1 MNFRIETPR
10 ESQKSS
16 IKKNVTDIDANR
28 NVLTST
34 NEQIEYV
41 FQKING
47 TRAILQISSENF
59 TSMIKDQYLNINDD
73 GTGSYLYG
81 IDITGQVNNF
91 VVPQFE
97 NVTLDQGLEYYQYMF
112 SLLVQQT
119 IDPRSITDTSEVAV
133 LHTKIQLACTT
144 QNMENGALIVLAES
158 NFTCL
163 GEINLASNPQTVTMV
178 PLAYQNVSD
187 NSLLKINE
195 SGDWGIELVV
205 KQQSEQLKATLES
218 LIQNNYQI

>member
-34 NEQIEYV
+34 NEQIEY
-41 FQKING
+41 FIQKING

-163 GEINLASNPQTVTMV
+163 G
-178 PLAYQNVSD
+178 D
-187 NSLLKINE
+187 
-195 SGDWGIELVV
+195 
-205 KQQSEQLKATLES
+205 
-218 LIQNNYQI
+218 